1 MLTYFI
7 PKRCK
12 DASKWKENE
21 LLNRQDLANLLRC
34 PETGNPLTGWNG
46 TDAEATLRTACGRTY
61 QVVDGIPNLL
71 PDALRTAE
79 APEDSTA
86 REKRSEMAARDA
98 QVGSY
103 DQMMGL
109 KLFTSFEVPKT
120 LAFLDLQLAHIM
132 LEGGCGTG
140 RMTPAFV
147 DACSAMICVD
157 FSRESLRVAKTK
169 LSLKQLEKVIFVQA
183 DLSMLPV
190 ASDVFDRVGSF
201 GVYEHIPTVATRAG
215 AIAHMARVC
224 KSKAAGGRFS
234 MSAYRWGFPQS
245 LFSERE
251 GHHGGGIYFIRLTQA
266 ELRAD
271 MEAHFKV
278 EGFTESLLYY
288 HLAWGHKK

>member
-1 MLTYFI
+1 M
-7 PKRCK
+7 
-12 DASKWKENE
+12 
-21 LLNRQDLANLLRC
+21 LRC

-46 TDAEATLRTACGRTY
+46 TDADATLRTACGRKY

-120 LAFLDLQLAHIM
+120 LAFLDLQPAHIM

-147 DACSAMICVD
+147 DACSAMVCVD

-169 LSLKQLEKVIFVQA
+169 LSPKQLEKVIFVQA

-201 GVYEHIPTVATRAG
+201 GVYEHIPTAATRAG

>member
-1 MLTYFI
+1 
-7 PKRCK
+7 
-12 DASKWKENE
+12 
-21 LLNRQDLANLLRC
+21 
-34 PETGNPLTGWNG
+34 
-46 TDAEATLRTACGRTY
+46 
-61 QVVDGIPNLL
+61 
-71 PDALRTAE
+71 
-79 APEDSTA
+79 
-86 REKRSEMAARDA
+86 
-98 QVGSY
+98 
-103 DQMMGL
+103 
-109 KLFTSFEVPKT
+109 
-120 LAFLDLQLAHIM
+120 
-132 LEGGCGTG
+132 
-140 RMTPAFV
+140 MTPAFV
-147 DACSAMICVD
+147 DACSAMVCVD

-169 LSLKQLEKVIFVQA
+169 LSPKQLEKVIFVQA

-201 GVYEHIPTVATRAG
+201 GVYEHIPTAETRAG

-224 KSKAAGGRFS
+224 MSKAAGGRFS

-271 MEAHFKV
+271 MEAQFKV

>member
-1 MLTYFI
+1 M
-7 PKRCK
+7 
-12 DASKWKENE
+12 
-21 LLNRQDLANLLRC
+21 LRC

-79 APEDSTA
+79 APEDATA

-109 KLFTSFEVPKT
+109 KLFTSIEVPKT
-120 LAFLDLQLAHIM
+120 LAFLDLQPAHIM

-147 DACSAMICVD
+147 DACSAMVCVD

-169 LSLKQLEKVIFVQA
+169 LSPKQLEKVIFVQA

-201 GVYEHIPTVATRAG
+201 GVYEHIPTAETRAG

-224 KSKAAGGRFS
+224 KSKTAGGRFS

-271 MEAHFKV
+271 MEAQFKV

>member
-1 MLTYFI
+1 M
-7 PKRCK
+7 
-12 DASKWKENE
+12 
-21 LLNRQDLANLLRC
+21 LRC
-34 PETGNPLTGWNG
+34 PETGNQLTGWNG
-46 TDAEATLRTACGRTY
+46 IDTQATLQTACGRKY

-79 APEDSTA
+79 APEDATA

-109 KLFTSFEVPKT
+109 KLFTSIEVPKT
-120 LAFLDLQLAHIM
+120 LSFLDLQPAHVM

-147 DACSAMICVD
+147 DACSAMVCVD

-169 LSLKQLEKVIFVQA
+169 LSPQQLEKVIFVQA
-183 DLSMLPV
+183 DLSMLPL

-251 GHHGGGIYFIRLTQA
+251 GHHGGGIYFIRLTQN